1 MSLDSEGHMPRTP
14 FYAALNADRYARRD
28 IIERVQSITSRKL
41 IVYEA
46 NVGAPGSEINHD
58 DIKGFSDLLD
68 RVPQGSELDL
78 MIHSAGG
85 QIEAAEKIVFMCR
98 KVAGGFRVIVPEMAK
113 SAATLVA
120 LASDGIV
127 MGLQSELGPIDSQIE
142 GPGPAGS
149 RVQHSARSF
158 LDAFD
163 AIKKEVEEKGTLS
176 PAYYPLMEGITI
188 GFLEWCRNAADRT
201 EQFAKKWLSN
211 HMCKEDKRKAARIA
225 KQLANVKKWLAH
237 GAVIDAT
244 EASKLGIKVDERPT
258 DDELWKSIWFL
269 HCCYRTAFMRG
280 RKAKIF
286 ESDYVS
292 LSMTF

>member
-1 MSLDSEGHMPRTP
+1 MSVQSDEQMPRTP

-28 IIERVQSITSRKL
+28 SIEQIQKITGRKL

-46 NVGAPGSEINHD
+46 NVGVPGSDINQD

-68 RVPQGSELDL
+68 RVPQGCDLDL

-98 KVAGGFRVIVPEMAK
+98 KVAGGFRVVVPEMAK
-113 SAATLVA
+113 SAATLIT
-120 LASDGIV
+120 LASDQIM

-142 GPGPAGS
+142 GPGPAGAK
-149 RVQHSARSF
+149 VQHSARSF

-163 AIKKEVEEKGTLS
+163 EIKEEVERTQQLS

-201 EQFAKKWLSN
+201 EQFAKKWLSL
-211 HMCKEDKRKAARIA
+211 HMCKDDEEKAGEIA
-225 KQLANVKKWLAH
+225 KALANVKKWLAH
-237 GAVIDAT
+237 GAVIDAS
-244 EASKLGIKVDERPT
+244 EADKLGINVDERAR
-258 DDELWKSIWFL
+258 DDELWRMIWFL

-292 LSMTF
+292 LSMAF